1 MTGAVSEAQQNLIMK
16 HADIHT
22 FLDHYLPHNINTDMQ
37 SIMNSRDPNTTLMRA
52 ITHMSQWIDK
62 RHPQHLSDK
71 QRASI
76 CQHLDYLGA
85 VQQWDKQAR
94 AVKDNPTPQMQ
105 SQLDKLSQAIT
116 NTFNQM
122 PQVLRETT

>member
-1 MTGAVSEAQQNLIMK
+1 MSEAQQNLIMK

-22 FLDHYLPHNINTDMQ
+22 FLDHYLPRNIDTDMQ
-37 SIMNSRDPNTTLMRA
+37 SIMNGRDPNTTLMRA
-52 ITHMSQWIDK
+52 ITRMSRWIDK
-62 RHPQHLSDK
+62 RRPRQLSDI

-76 CQHLDYLGA
+76 HQHPDYLEA
-85 VQQWDKQAR
+85 VQQQDKQAR

-116 NTFNQM
+116 NTFN
-122 PQVLRETT
+122 